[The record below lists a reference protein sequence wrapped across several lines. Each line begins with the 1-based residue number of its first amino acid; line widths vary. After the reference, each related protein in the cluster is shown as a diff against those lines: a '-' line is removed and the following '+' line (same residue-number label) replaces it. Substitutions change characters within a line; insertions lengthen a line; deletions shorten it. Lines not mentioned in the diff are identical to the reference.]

1 MRSVTI
7 LGSTGSIG
15 TQALDVVRRNPER
28 FKVVGLSVAGTNQE
42 LLIGQI
48 REFLPPVVAIA
59 DGAAADEVRAS
70 LSSLRGVELL
80 VGPEATEQ
88 LAADTEADI
97 ILNALVGS
105 SGLAPTLAA
114 LQSGKTV
121 ALANKES
128 LVVGGE
134 LVMDLIKGEPERLL
148 PVDSEHAALAM
159 ALRGERREDLKRV
172 VLTGSGGPFRGW
184 TATELAKASMKEALQ
199 HPVWSMGPKI
209 TIDSATLM
217 NKGLEVIEAHYL
229 FGLEYSQIH
238 VLIHP
243 EGVVHA
249 IAEFR
254 DGSMRAELATAD
266 MRLPIQLALAWPE
279 RLPTGV
285 ASLPLTETPLTF
297 EPVDHEAF
305 PAVDLAYRVGGL
317 GLTFPA
323 VMNAA
328 NEVAVMA
335 FLDGK
340 IPLPRIVEI
349 VQTIVDEHEPPSV
362 VSVVHIERADVWAR
376 RRTAEIIEA
385 R

>member
-15 TQALDVVRRNPER
+15 TQALDVIRRNPER
-28 FKVVGLSVAGTNQE
+28 FKVIGLSAAGKNHE
-42 LLIGQI
+42 LLAGQV
-48 REFLPPVVAIA
+48 REFLPPLVGIA
-59 DGAAADEVRAS
+59 DETAAEEVRTNLGS
-70 LSSLRGVELL
+70 IRGVDFV
-80 VGPEATEQ
+80 VGPEAAER
-88 LAADTEADI
+88 LASEAEADI
-97 ILNALVGS
+97 VLNALVGS
-105 SGLAPTLAA
+105 SGLGPTLAA
-114 LQSGKTV
+114 LQSGKTL

-243 EGVVHA
+243 EGLVHA

-254 DGSMRAELATAD
+254 DGSMRAEMATAD

-279 RLPTGV
+279 RLPTGI
-285 ASLPLTETPLTF
+285 ASLPLTESPLTF

-335 FLDGK
+335 FLEGK

-362 VSVVHIERADVWAR
+362 VSVVHIERADTWAR

>member
-1 MRSVTI
+1 MRGITI

-15 TQALDVVRRNPER
+15 TQALDVVRRHPDR
-28 FKVVGLSVAGTNQE
+28 FKVVGLSAAGTNQE

-48 REFLPPVVAIA
+48 REFLPPLVAIA
-59 DGAAADEVRAS
+59 DQAAAEEIRTGLGSV
-70 LSSLRGVELL
+70 RGVELL
-80 VGPEATEQ
+80 VGPDAAER

-97 ILNALVGS
+97 VLNALVGS
-105 SGLAPTLAA
+105 SGLGPTLAV
-114 LQSGKTV
+114 LQSGKTL

-148 PVDSEHAALAM
+148 PVDSEHAALALAM
-159 ALRGERREDLKRV
+159 RGERREDLKRV
-172 VLTGSGGPFRGW
+172 VITGSGGPFRGW
-184 TATELAKASMKEALQ
+184 TRSELLKASMKEALQ

-254 DGSMRAELATAD
+254 DGSMRAEMATAD
-266 MRLPIQLALAWPE
+266 MRLPIQIALAWPE
-279 RLPTGV
+279 RLSSGV
-285 ASLPLTETPLTF
+285 APLPLTETPITF

-305 PAVDLAYRVGGL
+305 PAVDLAYRVGAL

-335 FLDGK
+335 FLESK
-340 IPLPRIVEI
+340 ISLPRIVEI

-362 VSVVHIERADVWAR
+362 VSVVHIERADAWAR
-376 RRTAEIIEA
+376 RRTVEIIEA